1 MGFVFYDTETT
12 GTNLDFDQILQFAA
26 IHTDHDLVELDRFEI
41 RCRLLPHVV
50 PHPKALTVTRVP
62 MERLLDPALP
72 THYEMICEIAERL
85 CGWRP
90 AIFVGWNSLDFDEAL
105 LRQALYQCL
114 HPPYFTNTDGN
125 CRADLMKLAQALTL
139 LQPGVLQI
147 PTAAN
152 GKPTFRLELLAPAN
166 GFNNFN
172 AHDALADVEATVHVA
187 RIIRDAAG
195 DVWSDAIRFSQK
207 ASATAFIDEEP
218 AFIITECYFGSPYQF
233 ALTKIALDPDNPSS
247 ALCFDLD
254 VNPDELQKLGTEELA
269 SRLNKKIK
277 PVRRVRL
284 NAAPIL
290 HEVASVA
297 SFHGVSPEHLVARAE
312 KLRGDQSLCDR
323 LVLAAKR
330 AEADEPEHVEQRIH
344 RTFSEDPDKERMV
357 QFHAGDWAARAAIVE
372 TFDDDRLIELGRRL
386 VYHHAPDALDLQ
398 ARSAVQTFL
407 AKRMTGHGHSEPP
420 WLTLAKADADAVKLL
435 AECSEDEAAIVHG
448 VRAYIAECVTQCAPH
463 LTN

>member
-1 MGFVFYDTETT
+1 
-12 GTNLDFDQILQFAA
+12 
-26 IHTDHDLVELDRFEI
+26 
-41 RCRLLPHVV
+41 
-50 PHPKALTVTRVP
+50 
-62 MERLLDPALP
+62 
-72 THYEMICEIAERL
+72 
-85 CGWRP
+85 
-90 AIFVGWNSLDFDEAL
+90 
-105 LRQALYQCL
+105 
-114 HPPYFTNTDGN
+114 
-125 CRADLMKLAQALTL
+125 MKLAQALTL

-195 DVWSDAIRFSQK
+195 DIWSDAIRFSQK
-207 ASATAFIDEEP
+207 AAATAFMDEEP
-218 AFIITECYFGSPYQF
+218 AFIITECYFGNPYPF

-254 VNPDELQKLGTEELA
+254 VNPDELQSLGAEELA

-277 PVRRVRL
+277 PLRRVRL

-290 HEVASVA
+290 HEVSSVP
-297 SFHGVSPEHLVARAE
+297 SFHGVSPEHLV
-312 KLRGDQSLCDR
+312 LCDR

-330 AEADEPEHVEQRIH
+330 AETDEPEHVEQRIH

-386 VYHHAPDALDLQ
+386 VYHHAPDALDPQ

-407 AKRMTGHGHSEPP
+407 AKRMTGHGHNEPP
-420 WLTLAKADADAVKLL
+420 WLTLATADADAVKLL

-463 LTN
+463 LTD